1 MEAETRIRKWG
12 RSFGVVLPMKKIKEE
27 GLKENDVVSLLVLK
41 NANPLKETFGT
52 LKFKK
57 STRQILRESDREAWD
72 E

>member
-1 MEAETRIRKWG
+1 MKAETRIRKWG

-41 NANPLKETFGT
+41 NANSLKETFGT

-57 STRQILRESDREAWD
+57 STQQILRESDREAWD